1 MDGESREGYTKR
13 DGERGSE
20 RERAEIGREAE
31 RDRWR
36 TLKEEG
42 SSMYR
47 KIEAR

>member
-1 MDGESREGYTKR
+1 MRKGESQ
-13 DGERGSE
+13 GSE

-47 KIEAR
+47 DRKSVV